1 MASSATLNGD
11 FTCACE
17 DEARAACV
25 GEPRFGEFEDKEYCI
40 LHLPAKKSAQE
51 FNQAIKRKL
60 ETPEAKVFDFGGV
73 WFPDGTWFKQ
83 LNFTGNANFGGAT
96 FSTKASFN
104 SAVFSGQADFSN
116 VTFQGKANFNDA
128 TFEQDATFSG
138 ARFLGVGAFINAT
151 FEGNAD
157 FSYSEFC
164 EAANFD
170 TYFLSEVDFLYAFFR
185 SEAYFRYAEFSAR
198 VSFRSVTFQDY
209 LRFGGEELGE
219 GTSLDFQYARV
230 HIPERVAFH
239 SLRLRPHWFV
249 NVDARKFDLINIDWD
264 WPNLSIEAEL
274 KGLHEKKVATPHRL
288 LAIAFQNLAS
298 NAEENQRFEEASR
311 FRYLSSELWR
321 KNEPHDSLTSVV
333 GWLYW
338 AASGYGE
345 RMLRAFIVLAGIW
358 LLFGAFY
365 SQVGFDRAIT
375 TSTGESVSVHERDQF
390 GLPLRRGRALV
401 YSLETMTL
409 QKPEPRPLTT
419 VAQVLVLVET
429 ILGPVQA
436 ALLALA
442 IRRRFMR

>member
-1 MASSATLNGD
+1 MASSATLGD
-11 FTCACE
+11 EFICACE

-25 GEPRFGEFEDKEYCI
+25 GEPRFGEFEEKEYCI
-40 LHLPAKKSAQE
+40 LHLPSKKSAQE
-51 FNQAIKRKL
+51 FYQAIRRKL
-60 ETPEAKVFDFGGV
+60 ETPEAKVFDFRGV
-73 WFPDGTWFKQ
+73 WFPEGRWFKQ
-83 LNFTGNANFGGAT
+83 LHFSGNANFGGAT

-104 SAVFSGQADFSN
+104 GTVFSGQTDFSE
-116 VTFQGKANFNDA
+116 VTFLGKANFNDA
-128 TFEQDATFSG
+128 IFEQDAAFSG
-138 ARFLGVGAFINAT
+138 AKFLGVGDFINAT
-151 FEGNAD
+151 FEGKAD

-170 TYFLSEVDFLYAFFR
+170 TYFLGEVDFLYAFFR
-185 SEAYFRYAEFSAR
+185 GEAYFRYAEFYAP
-198 VSFRSVTFQDY
+198 VNFRSVTFHDY

-249 NVDARKFDLINIDWD
+249 NVDARKFSLINIDWD
-264 WPNLSIEAEL
+264 WPTLSIEGEL
-274 KGLHEKKVATPHRL
+274 KGLDEKKVATPHRL
-288 LAIAFQNLAS
+288 LAITFQNLAS

-345 RMLRAFIVLAGIW
+345 RMLRACIVLAGIW
-358 LLFGAFY
+358 LIFGALY
-365 SQVGFDRAIT
+365 SQVGFERALT
-375 TSTGESVSVHERDQF
+375 KSAGESVLIQEQDQF

-409 QKPEPRPLTT
+409 QKPDPRPLTA
-419 VAQVLVLVET
+419 VAQMLVLVET
-429 ILGPVQA
+429 ILGPLQA